1 MLNSEFFNSQFN
13 IQNSKLISKH
23 AVVIGA
29 GLGGMSA
36 AIRLA
41 GKGWRVTVLEQL
53 SRPGGKM
60 GEVRDAGFRWDTG
73 PSVITMRHVYE
84 QLFRDAQRDLSD
96 FVDLIP
102 LNPVTRYFWRDGATI
117 DAVTD
122 EDAMCENI
130 RAAFGP
136 RDVDGYRK
144 FMRYARRLHD
154 VVSGPFLYRTKPSFR
169 ELMKLPLADVLKI
182 DALRTMHG
190 AVKAHFKDPHL
201 VQLFDRFA
209 TYNGSSPY
217 KAPAT
222 LNVIAHVE
230 MAQGAWYPRG
240 GIYQL
245 ALAYERLAKEL
256 SVEFCYNTPA
266 SEIIVRD
273 SVAKGVGLANGD
285 AVEADAVVC
294 NADYTF
300 AQETLLS
307 PTLTPNLPQAA
318 RPFGRR
324 SASPSG
330 RGEKG
335 LEPSCSGFV
344 LMLGARGNHDKL
356 AHHNIFFTSDYPRE
370 FDDIFKRK
378 IAPKDPTIYL
388 CITSKSDAGHA
399 PAGHENWFVLINA
412 PYLSAAVDWSKE
424 SAGYARHVRG
434 LLVNHIDRVS
444 PIDEPHTA
452 MVTEHVFTP
461 QDLQRTYGGHRGAIY
476 GFSSNN
482 QMAAFMRPANRA
494 GAIKRLYYASG
505 SAHPGGGV
513 PLVTLSGMAAAQ
525 CVEEDAA

>member
-1 MLNSEFFNSQFN
+1 MTHLSLS
-13 IQNSKLISKH
+13 ITSKS
-23 AVVIGA
+23 AVIIGA

-41 GKGWRVTVLEQL
+41 SQGWRVTVLEKL
-53 SRPGGKM
+53 GRPGGKM

-84 QLFRDAQRDLSD
+84 QLFHDASTSSARRDFNDY
-96 FVDLIP
+96 VDLIP
-102 LNPVTRYFWRDGATI
+102 LNPITRYFWRDGATI
-117 DAVTD
+117 DAVAD

-154 VVSGPFLYRTKPSFR
+154 VVSGPFLYRAKPSFR

-201 VQLFDRFA
+201 IQLFDRFA

-217 KAPAT
+217 RAPAT

-256 SVEFCYNTPA
+256 GVEFCYNTPA
-266 SEIIVRD
+266 QEIIVKNG
-273 SVAKGVGLANGD
+273 VAKGARLAGGE
-285 AVEADAVVC
+285 VIEADAVVC
-294 NADYTF
+294 NVDYTF
-300 AQETLLS
+300 ARETLFSPTPGTSPVSGGGENTPLTQPS
-307 PTLTPNLPQAA
+307 PTLRQAQ
-318 RPFGRR
+318 
-324 SASPSG
+324 G
-330 RGEKG
+330 RGE

-344 LMLGARGNHDKL
+344 LMLGARGKHDRL
-356 AHHNIFFTSDYPRE
+356 AHHNIFFTQNYPRE

-378 IAPKDPTIYL
+378 VAPKDPTIYL
-388 CITSKSDAGHA
+388 CITSKTDAEHA
-399 PAGHENWFVLINA
+399 LAGHENWFVLVNA
-412 PYLSAAVDWSKE
+412 PYLSAAYDWGKE
-424 SAGYARHVRG
+424 SAGYVRHIRG
-434 LLVNHIDRVS
+434 LLMNHVDRIS
-444 PIDEPHTA
+444 PITEPHTA
-452 MVTEHVFTP
+452 IMAEHIFTP
-461 QDLQRTYGGHRGAIY
+461 QNLQDAYGGHRGAIY

-482 QMAAFMRPANRA
+482 QMAAFMRPANRSS
-494 GAIKRLYYASG
+494 AIRRLYYASG

-513 PLVTLSGMAAAQ
+513 PLVTLAGMAAAK
-525 CVEEDAA
+525 CAEEDFN

>member
-1 MLNSEFFNSQFN
+1 MLNASIHNPKFN
-13 IQNSKLISKH
+13 IQKLMSKR

-36 AIRLA
+36 AIRLT
-41 GKGWRVTVLEQL
+41 GKGWRVTVLEKL
-53 SRPGGKM
+53 GRPGGKM
-60 GEVRDAGFRWDTG
+60 GEVRDDGFRWDTG

-84 QLFRDAQRDLSD
+84 QLFAEAHRVLNDY
-96 FVDLIP
+96 VDLVP

-117 DAVTD
+117 DAVAD
-122 EDAMCENI
+122 EAAMCENI

-144 FMRYARRLHD
+144 FLRYTRRLHD
-154 VVSGPFLYRTKPSFR
+154 VVSGPFLYRAKPSFK

-190 AVKAHFKDPHL
+190 AVKAHFNDPHL
-201 VQLFDRFA
+201 IQLFDRFA

-222 LNVIAHVE
+222 LNVIAYVE

-245 ALAYERLAKEL
+245 ALAYERLAKEMG
-256 SVEFCYNTPA
+256 VEFYYNTPA
-266 SEIIVRD
+266 SEILVKD
-273 SVAKGVGLANGD
+273 GMAKGVRLANGNAMD
-285 AVEADAVVC
+285 ADAVVC
-294 NADYTF
+294 NADFTF
-300 AQETLLS
+300 AQETLL
-307 PTLTPNLPQAA
+307 PTSTPN
-318 RPFGRR
+318 
-324 SASPSG
+324 PSKG
-330 RGEKG
+330 SGG

-356 AHHNIFFTSDYPRE
+356 AHHNIFFTQDYPRE

-378 IAPKDPTIYL
+378 VAPKDPTIYL
-388 CITSKSDAGHA
+388 CITSKTDADHA
-399 PAGHENWFVLINA
+399 PANHENWFVLINA
-412 PYLSAAVDWSKE
+412 PYLSEAYDWGKE
-424 SAGYARHVRG
+424 GAGYARHIRG
-434 LLVNHIDRVS
+434 LLVNHVDRVS
-444 PIDEPHTA
+444 PISEPHTA
-452 MVTEHVFTP
+452 IVAERTFTP
-461 QDLQRTYGGHRGAIY
+461 QDLQNTYGGHRGAIY

-494 GAIKRLYYASG
+494 GAIQRLYYASG

-513 PLVTLSGMAAAQ
+513 PLVTLSGMAAAA
-525 CVEEDAA
+525 CAIEDSA

>member
-1 MLNSEFFNSQFN
+1 MT
-13 IQNSKLISKH
+13 KR

-41 GKGWRVTVLEQL
+41 GKGWRVTVVEKLG
-53 SRPGGKM
+53 RPGGKM

-84 QLFRDAQRDLSD
+84 QLFRDAGRELTDY
-96 FVDLIP
+96 VDLVP

-117 DAVTD
+117 DATAN
-122 EDAMCENI
+122 EEEMCENI
-130 RAAFGP
+130 RRAFGP

-154 VVSGPFLYRTKPSFR
+154 VVSDPFLYRAKPSFS
-169 ELMKLPLADVLKI
+169 ELMRLPLTDVLKI
-182 DALRTMHG
+182 DALRTMHQ
-190 AVKAHFKDPHL
+190 AVKSHFKDPHL

-256 SVEFCYNTPA
+256 GIEFWYDMPA
-266 SEIIVRD
+266 KAIIEKNGI
-273 SVAKGVGLANGD
+273 AKGVLLSD
-285 AVEADAVVC
+285 DSVVEADAVVC

-300 AQETLLS
+300 AQETLI
-307 PTLTPNLPQAA
+307 PKLTQQPQ
-318 RPFGRR
+318 GR
-324 SASPSG
+324 SAAPKE
-330 RGEKG
+330 RV

-344 LMLGARGNHDKL
+344 LMLGARGNHDVL
-356 AHHNIFFTSDYPRE
+356 AHHNIFFTADYPRE
-370 FDDIFKRK
+370 FDDIFSRK
-378 IAPKDPTIYL
+378 IAPRDPTIYL
-388 CITSKSDAGHA
+388 CITSKTDEDHA

-412 PYLSAAVDWSKE
+412 PYLSEAYDWGIDGE
-424 SAGYARHVRG
+424 NYARHIRG
-434 LLVNHIDRVS
+434 LLINHVDRVN
-444 PIDEPHTA
+444 P
-452 MVTEHVFTP
+452 VTEPQATIVAERVFTP
-461 QDLQRTYGGHRGAIY
+461 QDLQQIYGGHRGAIY

-482 QMAAFMRPANRA
+482 QMAAFMRPANRSSV
-494 GAIKRLYYASG
+494 IKRLYYASG

-513 PLVTLSGMAAAQ
+513 PLVTLSGMAAAASA
-525 CVEEDAA
+525 EEDAA

>member
-1 MLNSEFFNSQFN
+1 M
-13 IQNSKLISKH
+13 IVKH

-41 GKGWRVTVLEQL
+41 GKGWRVTVVEKLG
-53 SRPGGKM
+53 RPGGKM

-84 QLFRDAQRDLSD
+84 QLFTDAGRDLSD
-96 FVDLIP
+96 YIDLVP
-102 LNPVTRYFWRDGATI
+102 LNPITRYFWRDGVTI
-117 DAVTD
+117 DAVAD

-130 RAAFGP
+130 RVAFGP

-154 VVSGPFLYRTKPSFR
+154 VVSGPFLYRAKPSLR
-169 ELMKLPLADVLKI
+169 DLMKLPLADVLKI
-182 DALRTMHG
+182 DALRTMHQ

-201 VQLFDRFA
+201 IQLFDRFA

-217 KAPAT
+217 RAPAT

-256 SVEFCYNTPA
+256 GVEFCYNTPA
-266 SEIIVRD
+266 TEIMVKD
-273 SVAKGVGLANGD
+273 GVAKGVQLVGGEAL
-285 AVEADAVVC
+285 EADAVVC
-294 NADYTF
+294 NADFTF
-300 AQETLLS
+300 AQETLLAPTPDPS
-307 PTLTPNLPQAA
+307 PAY
-318 RPFGRR
+318 G
-324 SASPSG
+324 G
-330 RGEKG
+330 GEKRG

-344 LMLGARGNHDKL
+344 LMLGARGSHDRL
-356 AHHNIFFTSDYPRE
+356 AHHNIFFTQDYPRE

-378 IAPKDPTIYL
+378 VAPKDPTIYL
-388 CITSKSDAGHA
+388 CITSKTDAGHA
-399 PAGHENWFVLINA
+399 PAGHENWFVLVNA
-412 PYLSAAVDWSKE
+412 PYLSTAYDWGKE
-424 SAGYARHVRG
+424 GAGYARHIRG

-444 PIDEPHTA
+444 SIVEPHTA
-452 MVTEHVFTP
+452 IVVERAFTP
-461 QDLQRTYGGHRGAIY
+461 QDLQSAYGGHRGAIY

-482 QMAAFMRPANRA
+482 QMAAFMRPANRSS
-494 GAIKRLYYASG
+494 AIRRLYYASG

-513 PLVTLSGMAAAQ
+513 PLVTLSGMAAAA
-525 CVEEDAA
+525 CAEEDIA

>member
-1 MLNSEFFNSQFN
+1 MGDKSR
-13 IQNSKLISKH
+13 K

-41 GKGWRVTVLEQL
+41 GKGWRVTVVEKLG
-53 SRPGGKM
+53 RPGGKM

-84 QLFRDAQRDLSD
+84 QLFREANRDLND
-96 FVDLIP
+96 YLDLVP

-117 DAVTD
+117 DAVAD

-130 RAAFGP
+130 RAAFGT

-144 FMRYARRLHD
+144 FMRYVRRLHD
-154 VVSGPFLYRTKPSFR
+154 VVSGPFLYRAKPSFS
-169 ELMKLPLADVLKI
+169 ELMKLPLTDVLKI
-182 DALRTMHG
+182 DALRTMHQ
-190 AVKAHFKDPHL
+190 AVKAHFKDPRL
-201 VQLFDRFA
+201 IQLFDRFA

-217 KAPAT
+217 QAPAT
-222 LNVIAHVE
+222 LNVIAFVE

-256 SVEFCYNTPA
+256 GVEFCYNTPA
-266 SEIIVRD
+266 SEILVKDDTANGVR
-273 SVAKGVGLANGD
+273 LANGSAID
-285 AVEADAVVC
+285 ADAVIC
-294 NADYTF
+294 NADFTF
-300 AQETLLS
+300 AQETLFAAS
-307 PTLTPNLPQAA
+307 TLTQPA
-318 RPFGRR
+318 
-324 SASPSG
+324 PSG
-330 RGEKG
+330 SGGKG

-378 IAPKDPTIYL
+378 VAPKDPTIYL
-388 CITSKSDAGHA
+388 CITSKTDVEHA

-412 PYLSAAVDWSKE
+412 PYLSEAYDWQRE
-424 SAGYARHVRG
+424 SAGYARHIRG
-434 LLVNHIDRVS
+434 LLINNVDRVS
-444 PIDEPHTA
+444 PINEPHTSI
-452 MVTEHVFTP
+452 VTERMFTP
-461 QDLQRTYGGHRGAIY
+461 LDLQNTYGGHRGAIY

-513 PLVTLSGMAAAQ
+513 PLVTLSGMAAAA
-525 CVEEDAA
+525 CAEEDAS